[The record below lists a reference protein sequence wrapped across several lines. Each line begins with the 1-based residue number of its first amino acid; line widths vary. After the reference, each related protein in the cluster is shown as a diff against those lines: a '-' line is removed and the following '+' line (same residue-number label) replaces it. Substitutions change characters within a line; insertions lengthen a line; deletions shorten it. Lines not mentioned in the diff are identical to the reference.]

1 MANIIIGG
9 IVFLLAAIAIRNIIK
24 NKGTCNCG
32 NNNCNCCSNHCQDK
46 K

>member
-32 NNNCNCCSNHCQDK
+32 NNNCNHCQDK